1 MNTTR
6 SAATTPADLPTT
18 SPPRRRRS
26 GFLRW
31 TRRLA
36 LAVLGLLV
44 ALVLSG
50 AGYESIMSAGDAAR
64 YPQAGRL
71 IDVGGHHL
79 HLHCVGSGGPT
90 VIMEGGGGG
99 NILHWMTVQ
108 PGIALSTRICTY
120 DRAGMGWSEPGPLP
134 RTPGR
139 IVAELH
145 TLLVNAAVPGPY
157 VLVGHSI
164 GAKYM
169 RLYADRYPLDVAG
182 MVLVDPRHEDVDA
195 ALSPA
200 LRADDLANAQTH
212 QRTTWVLGRLGIMRL
227 MAPGSPDVPFATRRM
242 VDVVASRPQALATQ
256 LDEYAHQADADAALR
271 AAAPL
276 GPLRLIVI
284 SSELVA
290 ERDPILQASMRTQA
304 ALSTDSRLVIAVGS
318 GHAVQLDRPDVVID
332 NVVRVAEAAR
342 ADTPLR

>member
-6 SAATTPADLPTT
+6 SAATTPGDLPTT

-108 PGIALSTRICTY
+108 PGIALSTR
-120 DRAGMGWSEPGPLP
+120 
-134 RTPGR
+134 
-139 IVAELH
+139 V
-145 TLLVNAAVPGPY
+145 
-157 VLVGHSI
+157 
-164 GAKYM
+164 
-169 RLYADRYPLDVAG
+169 
-182 MVLVDPRHEDVDA
+182 
-195 ALSPA
+195 
-200 LRADDLANAQTH
+200 
-212 QRTTWVLGRLGIMRL
+212 
-227 MAPGSPDVPFATRRM
+227 
-242 VDVVASRPQALATQ
+242 
-256 LDEYAHQADADAALR
+256 
-271 AAAPL
+271 
-276 GPLRLIVI
+276 
-284 SSELVA
+284 
-290 ERDPILQASMRTQA
+290 
-304 ALSTDSRLVIAVGS
+304 
-318 GHAVQLDRPDVVID
+318 
-332 NVVRVAEAAR
+332 
-342 ADTPLR
+342 